1 MLDLVYFGNQCVLR
15 LIDVKDLFSLMRE
28 CTVLLTDVSG
38 LFAQENNK
46 DASKEDKKNIHRLL
60 DKAIDAIYP
69 PQTEL
74 TWNRE
79 PFHKHRRNMIVGKL
93 LSRFLIRE
101 IQLNLFDGRTI

>member
-1 MLDLVYFGNQCVLR
+1 MQARVMLDLVYFGNQCVLR

-28 CTVLLTDVSG
+28 CTVLRTDVSG
-38 LFAQENNK
+38 LFAQENK

-79 PFHKHRRNMIVGKL
+79 PFHSHRRNMIVGKL
-93 LSRFLIRE
+93 SARYPIRE
-101 IQLNLFDGRTI
+101 FQ